1 MVSKYSSKMDQYRA
15 EADAIVSENGQYV
28 KDVINRLLELDARIY
43 CYMGIDTS
51 KTERNE
57 AKLTSRY
64 IYRLIK
70 QYNYEKGERLLND
83 YLKD

>member
-1 MVSKYSSKMDQYRA
+1 MVSKYTSKMDQYRA

-28 KDVINRLLELDARIY
+28 KDVIDRLLELDARIY
-43 CYMGIDTS
+43 CGMGTDTS
-51 KTERNE
+51 KTERSE

-70 QYNYEKGERLLND
+70 NYDYEKGMRFLND
-83 YLKD
+83 DLQG